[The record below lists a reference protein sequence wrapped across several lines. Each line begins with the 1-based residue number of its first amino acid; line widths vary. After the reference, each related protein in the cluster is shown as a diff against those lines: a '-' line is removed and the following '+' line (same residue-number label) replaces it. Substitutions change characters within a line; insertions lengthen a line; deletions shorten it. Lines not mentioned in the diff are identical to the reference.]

1 MARDMF
7 SVLIPMAVG
16 VGLTVVVV
24 RHLMKKTG
32 MDAEHESALITS
44 PTENEMLMRGLLVR
58 PTVNAQLNAMYGSA
72 PSPVSI
78 STMTD
83 MIVGTPLPRAIYS

>member
-32 MDAEHESALITS
+32 MDAEHESPLITS

-58 PTVNAQLNAMYGSA
+58 QLLMLNSMPCMVLHQVQFLSA
-72 PSPVSI
+72 P
-78 STMTD
+78 
-83 MIVGTPLPRAIYS
+83 